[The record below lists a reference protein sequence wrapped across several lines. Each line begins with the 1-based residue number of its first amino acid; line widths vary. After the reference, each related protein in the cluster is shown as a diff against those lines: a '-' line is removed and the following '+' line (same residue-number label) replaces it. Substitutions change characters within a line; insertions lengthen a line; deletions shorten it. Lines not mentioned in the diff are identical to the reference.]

1 MGNWGISPNASDKEK
16 IKSEWADE
24 LNGKNSV
31 GKITYDV
38 YSEMFDV
45 GMDLLDMMYELGKSE
60 GKKERKTGHWQSDVV
75 VMMMVYTCSV
85 CGERSL
91 YEEGDY
97 DPVLSNYCP
106 FCGAKMEGEE

>member
-1 MGNWGISPNASDKEK
+1 MRLID
-16 IKSEWADE
+16 ADALYE
-24 LNGKNSV
+24 REYARLREGEV
-31 GKITYDV
+31 LEYF
-38 YSEMFDV
+38 EP
-45 GMDLLDMMYELGKSE
+45 MDIDSMPTVE
-60 GKKERKTGHWQSDVV
+60 ERKTGHWQSDVV
-75 VMMMVYTCSV
+75 EMRMIYTCSV